1 MNIVRS
7 RHRSYVCQPPTRWV
21 HAHHDISSPFT
32 HVITIINRKCTNIT
46 TDYGV
51 WFEQSQR
58 DFQNFP
64 KQEKKLSKILL
75 LLQTRPYFS
84 NKKIIFVRYRLHTTI
99 RKQINMKW
107 QTPYKMATLW
117 ASAISVR
124 SVSTSKLTAQQ
135 HICWNQEGWWKCHC
149 RRKHHIAYQ
158 EHGDERGI
166 FPPPTFQRRVRLAG
180 QHCQRTIVINW

>member
-1 MNIVRS
+1 MSVNLQHAEFMPIMVFPLPSPMSSLSSTENVQTSQLITEYDLSKVRE
-7 RHRSYVCQPPTRWV
+7 TFK
-21 HAHHDISSPFT
+21 IS
-32 HVITIINRKCTNIT
+32 
-46 TDYGV
+46 
-51 WFEQSQR
+51 
-58 DFQNFP
+58 QN
-64 KQEKKLSKILL
+64 KKKLSKILL

-135 HICWNQEGWWKCHC
+135 HICWNQEGWWECHC
-149 RRKHHIAYQ
+149 RRKHHIAHQ

-166 FPPPTFQRRVRLAG
+166 FPPPTYQRRVRLAG
-180 QHCQRTIVINW
+180 QHRQRTIVISW